1 MPNSRTCTLIFL
13 GKKSTLYVSYS
24 TLYAYYTSFLWD
36 FKFWKSINPIKSYAD
51 FPKNANFVSKMQ
63 LFVSK
68 MPLSFSKKTIFLLK
82 IINFSLKNDN
92 FCHPVHLFHTVQ
104 LLTLWKSSTLY
115 YYSKIPNCMAIRHSR
130 VYLCHITIYI
140 LYFSILTVMAAS
152 YTSNC

>member
-1 MPNSRTCTLIFL
+1 MYSYEHFDILKIKMGEVTLKCLIFIRVRL
-13 GKKSTLYVSYS
+13 FFWGKKSTLYVSYS

-82 IINFSLKNDN
+82 MINFSLKNDN
-92 FCHPVHLFHTVQ
+92 FCHPVHLFRTVQ
-104 LLTLWKSSTLY
+104 LLTFWKSSTLY
-115 YYSKIPNCMAIRHSR
+115 YYSN
-130 VYLCHITIYI
+130 
-140 LYFSILTVMAAS
+140 LYG
-152 YTSNC
+152 Y